1 MKNMRLIVNLTQ
13 AWVHKKF
20 NDNFVEQWMAR
31 PGKWNRTV
39 PGSPKSH
46 ESTQLVEISVIHP
59 SNDKVKYPQG
69 NLCNYDGIFASCL
82 HYKGMTREAESMM
95 WFAGSCIMQQKLTI
109 FHNMV
114 VKACKGYTLVHFR
127 ELNFKQN
134 DTLFEDP
141 SLVILS
147 GKMLVLVIMQ
157 SQYTKTCSLMHH
169 MNTFYKD
176 VCKFY
181 WCCQPFRFQNIFQL
195 YTLKQKSDTKKE

>member
-82 HYKGMTREAESMM
+82 HYKGMTREAESII
-95 WFAGSCIMQQKLTI
+95 WFAGSCIMQQKLII

-114 VKACKGYTLVHFR
+114 VKACKGYTLVCFR
-127 ELNFKQN
+127 ELNFKQ
-134 DTLFEDP
+134 DDKLFKRSIISFTEWEDAG
-141 SLVILS
+141 SCDHAITVYKQRHALWCITWIHSTKMFANFIDAANLS
-147 GKMLVLVIMQ
+147 DSRI
-157 SQYTKTCSLMHH
+157 YFNCIH
-169 MNTFYKD
+169 
-176 VCKFY
+176 
-181 WCCQPFRFQNIFQL
+181 
-195 YTLKQKSDTKKE
+195 